1 MKLTSTQLRRI
12 IKEEMS
18 RYAEGID
25 KYGLSFDEQ
34 PLLALFG
41 VSDLEELSDED
52 VKLAYDA
59 IDAIKAVYK
68 MRKSVMV
75 ASTSIEDR
83 LKPISVRVANMNSSM
98 SVKQSNDFAKRGVK
112 FYSDQNGRVFA
123 ISPASGK
130 VYAQPVG
137 TSGLVKQ
144 GDLVPY
150 TQKFDISKLGF

>member
-1 MKLTSTQLRRI
+1 MKITATQLRRI

-18 RYAEGID
+18 RYSEGID

-41 VSDLEELSDED
+41 IADLDELSDED

-68 MRKSVMV
+68 MRKSAMV

-83 LKPISVRVANMNSSM
+83 LKPISARVANMNASM

-123 ISPASGK
+123 IAPSGK

-150 TQKFDISKLGF
+150 TQKFDVSKLGF